1 MSVESGQV
9 SARESSEKYMALFVS
24 NFVANTTLIWLT
36 ILFYNVNRFYIN
48 FLSPEVKFLL
58 IAISVVFTVGQ
69 IPVLVRG
76 SKRGDFSSGQLFFRA
91 LVRFLS
97 DALGKLSPEER
108 AQGVVRPNEKLAV
121 LIVVVKVFFVPTMLQ
136 FAYMNWSVVVAGWSP
151 AMQSPISMRTFNQH
165 VFPFMVVV
173 IYTIFT
179 VIYAFGYLVQADFLN
194 NKIKSV
200 EPTVMGWACTLICY
214 PPIVGL
220 TAIAPKNYP
229 WDYLNDLV
237 DFGGVV
243 PNFIARVTMVSCLL
257 IMLWAVATLG
267 LKCSNLTNRGI
278 VTGGPYRF
286 IRHPHYAFKLA
297 HWWITLLPVFISV
310 PLAPVFMAGW
320 TSIYFLRA
328 ITEERHLR
336 SDPDYVAYCEKVK
349 YRFIPGVY

>member
-1 MSVESGQV
+1 VESGQA
-9 SARESSEKYMALFVS
+9 SARESSEKYVALFVS

-36 ILFYNVNRFYIN
+36 ILFYNVNRFYVN
-48 FLSPEVKFLL
+48 FLSQEVHSIL

-76 SKRGDFSSGQLFFRA
+76 SKRGDFSSGYLLFRVLA
-91 LVRFLS
+91 RFLL

-108 AQGVVRPNEKLAV
+108 AQGVVRPNEKVAV
-121 LIVVVKVFFVPTMLQ
+121 LFIIVKAFFVPTMLQ
-136 FAYMNWSVVVAGWSP
+136 FAFFNWTAVVAGWSHVFD
-151 AMQSPISMRTFNQH
+151 SPISMRAFNQH
-165 VFPFMVVV
+165 GWPFMLAL

-179 VIYAFGYLVQADFLN
+179 LIYCFGYLVQADFLN

-200 EPTVMGWACTLICY
+200 EPTVMGWACTVICY
-214 PPIVGL
+214 PPIIGL
-220 TAIAPKNYP
+220 TEITPKNFP
-229 WDYLNDLV
+229 WDYLNDMV
-237 DFGGVV
+237 AFGGVI
-243 PNFIARVTMVSCLL
+243 PNFIARVIMVTCLL

-267 LKCSNLTNRGI
+267 FKCSNLTNRGI
-278 VTGGPYRF
+278 VTEGPYRF

-320 TSIYFLRA
+320 TGIYFLRA

>member
-91 LVRFLS
+91 LVRFLL

-136 FAYMNWSVVVAGWSP
+136 FAYMNWSAVVVWWSS
-151 AMQSPISMRTFNQH
+151 AMQSPISMRTFNQN
-165 VFPFMVVV
+165 VFPLMVAV

-179 VIYAFGYLVQADFLN
+179 LIYVFGYLVEADFLN

-267 LKCSNLTNRGI
+267 FKCSNLTNRGI
-278 VTGGPYRF
+278 VTGGPDRF
-286 IRHPHYAFKLA
+286 IRHPRYAAECLCNQRVAMGRFVNRPA
-297 HWWITLLPVFISV
+297 AAV
-310 PLAPVFMAGW
+310 PGGCAPRSSSAGW
-320 TSIYFLRA
+320 
-328 ITEERHLR
+328 R
-336 SDPDYVAYCEKVK
+336 STAP
-349 YRFIPGVY
+349 